1 MSSAGHA
8 LARSDN
14 PSYNAISYAKDMRDT
29 ATMAALGVKG
39 KLPRDLRVKIL
50 ESTNYGIP
58 DRVMQSIEFFKDN
71 FGESAFE
78 QFIWAL
84 STPEHINTG
93 TRYAEPLHAYQSWLF
108 EITDQFIKLLQL
120 TPNLPPILD
129 PLQEIIK
136 NFIPEINNPPEIN
149 VDDPYP
155 FPRRPSYSDNVF
167 REKCNTIIES
177 FMTILV
183 QYGLDYT
190 SVVFTQI
197 QQFLKNVVDILIRF
211 LNMNAEQIIE
221 RFIPKPR
228 DTTNGLLDTRI
239 SIHSTFKVIMLP
251 IFKMLFNFNEVN
263 HSLFKNIN
271 LNDWMKYGKVE
282 KAFYIAKLKQE
293 NPKKYREW
301 RNDDDSW
308 DFELMQNALERDEL
322 KENKKAA
329 KAEAQGDVSEGGRKK
344 KTHSNRSNKKRSNK
358 KRHTCKKCVY
368 KKRSYKKKM

>member
-8 LARSDN
+8 VAASEN
-14 PSYNAISYAKDMRDT
+14 PSHDAIRYAKYMRDT
-29 ATMAALGVKG
+29 ATAALEVKG
-39 KLPRDLRVKIL
+39 LPRDLRVKIL

-58 DRVMQSIEFFKDN
+58 DHVMQSIEFFKDK
-71 FGESAFE
+71 FGEEAFE
-78 QFIWAL
+78 RFIWTL

-93 TRYAEPLHAYQSWLF
+93 TRDAEPLRAYQSWLF

-136 NFIPEINNPPEIN
+136 KIIPEINDPPEIN
-149 VDDPYP
+149 VADPYP
-155 FPRRPSYSDNVF
+155 FPRRPNYSDKVF
-167 REKCNTIIES
+167 REKCSTIIES
-177 FMTILV
+177 FMTTLV
-183 QYGLDYT
+183 KNGLDST

-211 LNMNAEQIIE
+211 LNMNEKQIIDKF
-221 RFIPKPR
+221 RPKPG

-239 SIHSTFKVIMLP
+239 SIHSTLKVNMLP
-251 IFKMLFNFNEVN
+251 IFRMLFDFNKKN

-282 KAFYIAKLKQE
+282 KAFYIAKLKKE
-293 NPKKYREW
+293 NPSRYRGW
-301 RNDDDSW
+301 RDDDDSW
-308 DFELMQNALERDEL
+308 NFELMQDALERDEL
-322 KENKKAA
+322 KENEKVA
-329 KAEAQGDVSEGGRKK
+329 KAEAQGAASEGGRKK
-344 KTHSNRSNKKRSNK
+344 KTHSNRSNKKRNNK

-368 KKRSYKKKM
+368 KKRSYKKK

>member
-1 MSSAGHA
+1 MSSAGDA
-8 LARSDN
+8 LVRSDN
-14 PSYNAISYAKDMRDT
+14 PLYNAISYAKDMRDT
-29 ATMAALGVKG
+29 ATAALG

-50 ESTNYGIP
+50 KSTNYGIP
-58 DRVMQSIEFFKDN
+58 DHVMQSIEFFKDK
-71 FGESAFE
+71 FGEEAFE
-78 QFIWAL
+78 RFIWTL
-84 STPEHINTG
+84 STPEHINVG

-136 NFIPEINNPPEIN
+136 NFLPEINNPLEIN

-155 FPRRPSYSDNVF
+155 FPRRPSYSDKVF

-177 FMTILV
+177 FMTIFV
-183 QYGLDYT
+183 KNGLDST
-190 SVVFTQI
+190 SEVFTQI

-211 LNMNAEQIIE
+211 LNMNEKQIIDK
-221 RFIPKPR
+221 FIPKPR

-239 SIHSTFKVIMLP
+239 SIHSTFKVAMLP
-251 IFKMLFNFNEVN
+251 IFRMLFNFNKEN

-282 KAFYIAKLKQE
+282 KAFYIAKLRKE
-293 NPKKYREW
+293 NPSRYSKW
-301 RNDDDSW
+301 RDDDESW
-308 DFELMQNALERDEL
+308 NFELMQHALERDEL
-322 KENKKAA
+322 KENEKAA
-329 KAEAQGDVSEGGRKK
+329 QGAASEGGRKK

-358 KRHTCKKCVY
+358 KRSNKKRNTCKNVFTKNVVI
-368 KKRSYKKKM
+368 KKM